1 MALNF
6 LSHPPLL
13 CGNPEVMLHFILMT
27 KVALG
32 SGEECGRIGQV
43 NSEMALPNRLEL
55 GGMIEGIWENFLVR
69 CRRGGIIHD
78 SLF

>member
-1 MALNF
+1 
-6 LSHPPLL
+6 
-13 CGNPEVMLHFILMT
+13 MT

-69 CRRGGIIHD
+69 CRRGGMVHD